1 MTERRRQ
8 SGKSYPRRSAARRG
22 PRGRISRLL
31 RPWLLPF
38 LRKRKRRRKPDK
50 GALLRRRIL
59 YWGSVA
65 ALWVLIGI
73 GGFIAYYAA
82 GLPNTDGLW
91 SAPAGPSIIV
101 VDAAGQTLATR
112 GAAYSDDLKLKDMSP
127 YLPLA
132 VLAAEDRRF
141 YTHWGIDIFGI
152 MRAAFTNFEEGH
164 VVQGGSTLTQQLA
177 KNVFLSSERTFKRK
191 LQEAL
196 LAIWLEWRFS
206 KDEILTLYL
215 NRVYLGAG
223 TYGVDAAAHRYF
235 DKPAKKLSL
244 PEAAIIAGLLK
255 APSKYAPT
263 NDPQAATK
271 RAGVVLDAMVESGF
285 VTTEARRAAHEERI
299 AFARGTQSQ
308 GAHYFVDWVL
318 DTLPSFI
325 GPAQGELI
333 VETTLHLPF
342 QRAAE
347 RAVSETLDKEGAAHN
362 AGQGAL
368 VAIDSGGAI
377 RAMVG
382 GRAYETAPFNRAV
395 DAQRQP
401 GSAFKPFVYLTAIEH
416 GRTPQSQVLDAPVSY
431 GKWHPANYEPGFK
444 GLVPMQT
451 ALALSLNTAAV
462 RIGQSVGREAVIAT
476 ARRLGITSPI
486 PNDYSIFLGSA
497 DVNLL
502 ELSGAYLPFAT
513 GGDAPVV
520 YGIRRIIRRSGQV
533 LYKHPEAGGARVIA
547 PENAGA
553 MNAMLGSVVDW
564 GTGHAAKLADRACAG
579 KTGTSSDYRDA
590 WFIGYTADLVA
601 GVWVGND
608 NNAPMNKVA
617 GGGLPAEIWKAFMSK
632 AGDAY
637 PARPLPDGGYRPSSD
652 TAVAQ
657 NQGVSSKEEKSSSH
671 FLSFFE
677 RLGSILGG
685 H

>member
-1 MTERRRQ
+1 M
-8 SGKSYPRRSAARRG
+8 
-22 PRGRISRLL
+22 
-31 RPWLLPF
+31 
-38 LRKRKRRRKPDK
+38 RKRKRRKK
-50 GALLRRRIL
+50 ASATQGWV
-59 YWGSVA
+59 YWGAIA
-65 ALWVLIGI
+65 ALWAMIGL
-73 GGFIAYYAA
+73 GGFLAYYAA
-82 GLPNTDGLW
+82 GLPSIQGLW
-91 SAPAGPSIIV
+91 RAEAGPSIIV

-112 GAAYSDDLKLKDMSP
+112 GAAYGDDLKLKDMSA

-152 MRAAFTNFEEGH
+152 LRAAFTNIEEGH

-177 KNVFLSSERTFKRK
+177 KNAFLSPERTFKRK

-223 TYGVDAAAHRYF
+223 TYGVEAAAHRYF
-235 DKPAKKLSL
+235 DKPAKQLTL

-255 APSKYAPT
+255 APSRYAPT
-263 NDPQAATK
+263 NDPHAATT
-271 RAGVVLDAMVESGF
+271 RAGIVLNAMVESGF
-285 VTTEARRAAHEERI
+285 VSAEQRKAAHEDRI
-299 AFARGTQSQ
+299 AFARGTKSQ

-325 GPAQGELI
+325 GPAKGEFI
-333 VETTLHLPF
+333 VETTMHLPF

-347 RAVSETLDKEGAAHN
+347 RAVSATLDKEGAARK
-362 AGQGAL
+362 ADQGAL
-368 VAIDSGGAI
+368 IAIDHGGAI

-401 GSAFKPFVYLTAIEH
+401 GSSFKPFVYLAALER
-416 GRTPQSQVLDAPVSY
+416 GRTPQSTVLDAPISFST
-431 GKWHPANYEPGFK
+431 WHPANFEAGFK
-444 GLVPMQT
+444 GAVPMET

-462 RIGQSVGREAVIAT
+462 RVGQSVGREAVIAT

-486 PNDYSIFLGSA
+486 PNNYSIFLGSA

-502 ELSGAYLPFAT
+502 ELASAYVPFAT

-520 YGIRRIIRRSGQV
+520 YGIRRIVRRDGQV
-533 LYKHPEAGGARVIA
+533 LYRHPETGTARVIA
-547 PENAGA
+547 PETAGA
-553 MNAMLGSVVDW
+553 MNAMLTAVVDW

-590 WFIGYTADLVA
+590 WFIGYTADLVT

-608 NNAPMNKVA
+608 NNAPMSKVT
-617 GGGLPAEIWKAFMSK
+617 GGSLPAEIWHDFMSK
-632 AGDAY
+632 AASAY
-637 PARPLPDGGYRPSSD
+637 PARPLPDGGYKASTETR
-652 TAVAQ
+652 VAQ
-657 NQGVSSKEEKSSSH
+657 AAPQSKDAKSSSH

-677 RLGSILGG
+677 RLGSILSG

>member
-1 MTERRRQ
+1 M
-8 SGKSYPRRSAARRG
+8 
-22 PRGRISRLL
+22 
-31 RPWLLPF
+31 
-38 LRKRKRRRKPDK
+38 RKRKRRKTASGQGRWV
-50 GALLRRRIL
+50 
-59 YWGSVA
+59 YWGAVA
-65 ALWVLIGI
+65 GLWLMLGLMGVL
-73 GGFIAYYAA
+73 AYYAA
-82 GLPNTDGLW
+82 GLPSTNVLW
-91 SAPAGPSIIV
+91 RQQAGPSIML

-112 GAAYSDDLKLKDMSP
+112 GAAYGDDLKLKDMSP

-141 YTHWGIDIFGI
+141 YTHWGIDVFGI
-152 MRAAFTNFEEGH
+152 MRAAFTNMEEGH

-177 KNVFLSSERTFKRK
+177 KNAFLSPERTFKRK

-196 LAIWLEWRFS
+196 LAMWLEWRFS

-223 TYGVDAAAHRYF
+223 TYGVEAAARRYF
-235 DKPAKKLSL
+235 DKPAKALTL
-244 PEAAIIAGLLK
+244 PESAIIAALLK
-255 APSKYAPT
+255 APSRYAPT
-263 NDPQAATK
+263 NDPQAAIK
-271 RAGVVLDAMVESGF
+271 RAGIVLNAMVESGF
-285 VTTEARRAAHEERI
+285 VNMEQRKAAHEDRI
-299 AFARGTQSQ
+299 AFARGTKSQ
-308 GAHYFVDWVL
+308 GAQYFVDWVL

-325 GPAQGELI
+325 GPAKGELI

-347 RAVSETLDKEGAAHN
+347 HAVADALEKDGEKRN

-368 VAIDSGGAI
+368 IAIDHTGAI

-401 GSAFKPFVYLTAIEH
+401 GSAFKPFVYLAALEH
-416 GRTPQSQVLDAPVSY
+416 GRTPQSTVLDAPISFAS
-431 GKWHPANYEPGFK
+431 WHPGNFEPGFK
-444 GLVPMQT
+444 GAVPLET

-462 RIGQSVGREAVIAT
+462 RLGQSVGREAVIAA

-486 PNDYSIFLGSA
+486 PNNYSIFLGSA

-502 ELSGAYLPFAT
+502 ELTGAYVPFAT
-513 GGDAPVV
+513 GGEAPVV
-520 YGIRRIIRRSGQV
+520 YAIRRVLRRDGKI
-533 LYKHPEAGGARVIA
+533 LYKHPETGTARVIA

-553 MNAMLGSVVDW
+553 MNAMLSSVIDW
-564 GTGHAAKLADRACAG
+564 GTGRAAKLEGRACAG

-590 WFIGYTADLVA
+590 WFIGYTADLVT

-608 NNAPMNKVA
+608 NNAPMAKVT
-617 GGGLPAEIWKAFMSK
+617 GGSLPAEIWHGFMSK
-632 AGDAY
+632 AASAY
-637 PARPLPDGGYRPSSD
+637 PARPLPDGGYRPGPPE
-652 TAVAQ
+652 ARVAQ
-657 NQGVSSKEEKSSSH
+657 AAPSKETKSSSH
-671 FLSFFE
+671 FMSFFE
-677 RLGSILGG
+677 RLGNILSG

>member
-1 MTERRRQ
+1 
-8 SGKSYPRRSAARRG
+8 
-22 PRGRISRLL
+22 
-31 RPWLLPF
+31 
-38 LRKRKRRRKPDK
+38 
-50 GALLRRRIL
+50 
-59 YWGSVA
+59 VA
-65 ALWVLIGI
+65 ALWVLIGL
-73 GGFIAYYAA
+73 GGVIAYYAC
-82 GLPNTDGLW
+82 GLPSTQVLW
-91 SAPAGPSIIV
+91 RSAAGPSIIV

-196 LAIWLEWRFS
+196 LAIWLEWRLS

-223 TYGVDAAAHRYF
+223 TYGVDAAARRYF
-235 DKPAKKLSL
+235 DKPAKTLTL

-255 APSKYAPT
+255 APSRYAPT

-271 RAGVVLDAMVESGF
+271 RAGVVLDSMVESGF
-285 VTTEARRAAHEERI
+285 VTPETRKAAHEDRV
-299 AFARGTQSQ
+299 AFARGTTSQ

-333 VETTLHLPF
+333 IETTLHLPF
-342 QRAAE
+342 QHAAE
-347 RAVSETLDKEGAAHN
+347 RAVSETLDKEGPSHN

-368 VAIDSGGAI
+368 VAIDQSGAI

-401 GSAFKPFVYLTAIEH
+401 GSAFKPFVYLTALEH
-416 GRTPQSQVLDAPVSY
+416 GRTPQSTVLDAPISFA
-431 GKWHPANYEPGFK
+431 KWHPANFEPGYK
-444 GLVPMQT
+444 GAVPLET

-462 RIGQSVGREAVIAT
+462 RLGQSVGRDAVIAT
-476 ARRLGITSPI
+476 ARRLGVTSPI
-486 PNDYSIFLGSA
+486 PNNYSIFLGSA

-502 ELSGAYLPFAT
+502 ELSSAYLPFAT
-513 GGDAPVV
+513 GGEAPVV
-520 YGIRRIIRRSGQV
+520 YGIRRIIRRDGKV
-533 LYKHPEAGGARVIA
+533 LYKHPETGGARVIA

-553 MNAMLGSVVDW
+553 MNAMMSAVVDW
-564 GTGHAAKLADRACAG
+564 GTGHSAKLADRACAG

-590 WFIGYTADLVA
+590 WFVGYTADLLA

-608 NNAPMNKVA
+608 NNAPMNKVT

-632 AGDAY
+632 AAAAY
-637 PARPLPDGGYRPSSD
+637 PARPLPDGGYKPGSEAR
-652 TAVAQ
+652 VAQ
-657 NQGVSSKEEKSSSH
+657 STSPKEEKSSSH

-677 RLGSILGG
+677 RLGNILSG